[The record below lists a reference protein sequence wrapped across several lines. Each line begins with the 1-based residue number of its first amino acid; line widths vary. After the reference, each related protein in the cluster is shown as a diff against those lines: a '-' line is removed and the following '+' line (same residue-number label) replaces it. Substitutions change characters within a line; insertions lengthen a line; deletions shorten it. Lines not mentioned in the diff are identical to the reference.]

1 MLKRTK
7 FSSQRR
13 ALWTQSTWL
22 QRSTLLT
29 LVVVALNGCAQRS
42 EPAPVDSVYNG
53 RTIYDYTRGSLS
65 SPIYEVQSGDTLYS
79 IAFRAE
85 MDLRDIARLNNLTEP
100 YQIFP
105 GQELRL
111 APEPSGVRV
120 ASVKETPIRTNNN
133 QNSVKERKDA
143 EQTDLSPSVASKNVQ
158 EYGGN
163 RTAQKTSSK
172 SSDVRTQQPTASAAT
187 PPRTA
192 ASTAARRPQPAPA
205 AGAATTD
212 SANGNIEWQW
222 PSQGRITQRFRSD
235 RPGASGIIFSG
246 VKGDPVTAAAAG
258 RVVYVGS
265 ALRGFGR
272 LIIVKHNDDFIT
284 AYAHNDQLLVNEQET
299 VAAGQQIATMGDS
312 DADDI
317 RLRFE
322 LRYQGS
328 SVNPEQYL
336 PRSR

>member
-1 MLKRTK
+1 MFKRTQN
-7 FSSQRR
+7 SSPSVAMPAATGNVARGTLMTL
-13 ALWTQSTWL
+13 A
-22 QRSTLLT
+22 LLT
-29 LVVVALNGCAQRS
+29 LIGCAQRS

-65 SPIYEVQSGDTLYS
+65 APIYEVQRGDTLYS

-85 MDLRDIARLNNLTEP
+85 MDLRDIARLNNLSEP

-120 ASVKETPIRTNNN
+120 ASVKETPNRTINSQNN
-133 QNSVKERKDA
+133 VKERKDTK
-143 EQTDLSPSVASKNVQ
+143 QTDLSPSVASKNEQ
-158 EYGGN
+158 EYGGK

-172 SSDVRTQQPTASAAT
+172 RSSDVQAQQPTVSAAAK
-187 PPRTA
+187 PPTA
-192 ASTAARRPQPAPA
+192 TSTARRPQPQRAVSA
-205 AGAATTD
+205 STTN
-212 SANGNIEWQW
+212 SARGDIEWQW
-222 PSQGRITQRFRSD
+222 PSQGRIIQRFRSD

-284 AYAHNDQLLVNEQET
+284 AYAHNDQLLVSEQET
-299 VAAGQQIATMGDS
+299 VAAGQKIATMGDS